1 MYLYICVLAPVYP
14 FGVRDFLCIIVLRI
28 RKAVIKIDRLAQIG
42 IIIQDITAADRVND
56 ILHDYSS
63 YIVGRMGLPYKKY
76 GVMVISI
83 IIDAP
88 VEIIS
93 ALTGK
98 LGMIKNVTAK
108 SVMSKL
114 DIPTLSEEK

>member
-1 MYLYICVLAPVYP
+1 M
-14 FGVRDFLCIIVLRI
+14 
-28 RKAVIKIDRLAQIG
+28 IKIDRLAQIG
-42 IIIQDITAADRVND
+42 IIIQDITAADKVNE
-56 ILHDYSS
+56 ILHDYSA

-76 GVMVISI
+76 SVMVISI

-98 LGMIKNVTAK
+98 LGMIKSVTAK
-108 SVMSKL
+108 SVMSKPE
-114 DIPTLSEEK
+114 ISTMSEEK

>member
-1 MYLYICVLAPVYP
+1 MGKVVLN
-14 FGVRDFLCIIVLRI
+14 
-28 RKAVIKIDRLAQIG
+28 IDRLAQIG
-42 IIIQDITAADRVND
+42 IIIQDICSADRVND

-98 LGMIKNVTAK
+98 LGMVKNVTAK

-114 DIPTLSEEK
+114 ELPTLSEEK

>member
-1 MYLYICVLAPVYP
+1 M
-14 FGVRDFLCIIVLRI
+14 
-28 RKAVIKIDRLAQIG
+28 AQIG
-42 IIIQDITAADRVND
+42 IIIQDINSADRVNE

-76 GVMVISI
+76 DVMVISI

-98 LGMIKNVTAK
+98 LGMVKNVTAK

-114 DIPTLSEEK
+114 EKPTRSEEK